1 MQVAIDGC
9 KRLYAVN
16 ASDEIR
22 RIRAQKCMC
31 KSKDYPKFMKFT
43 HKIPITRNGKE
54 RPYKDIAIDKKKVE
68 KRIDKKIICPMNW
81 MQERLERIQ
90 GSSTEEYTD
99 DFLYLTERPKARI
112 NNNQMN
118 KIRAIVEEFDAFAR
132 RYSATAQYDDDDDF
146 VDNALVDKSEDVY
159 EIVSKMKVNPATMHR
174 LVESTLGYNDSVHK
188 DKIYKKASKYALRTF
203 NVLYRANKELFLG
216 CFVRKS
222 ACSS

>member
-9 KRLYAVN
+9 KRLYAVDAN
-16 ASDEIR
+16 DEIK
-22 RIRAQKCMC
+22 RIRAQKCMN
-31 KSKDYPKFMKFT
+31 KDKDYPKFMKFT
-43 HKIPITRNGKE
+43 HKIPSTKNGKD
-54 RPYKDIAIDKKKVE
+54 RPYKDIAIDKKKLE

-81 MQERLERIQ
+81 MQDQLERIQ
-90 GSSTEEYTD
+90 GITTEDYVD
-99 DFLYLTERPKARI
+99 DSFYLIKRPKARI
-112 NNNQMN
+112 NNTQMN
-118 KIRAIVEEFDAFAR
+118 KIRNIVEEFDAFAR
-132 RYSATAQYDDDDDF
+132 RYSAMNQFDDDDDF
-146 VDNALVDKSEDVY
+146 VDNTLIDKSEEVY

-174 LVESTLGYNDSVHK
+174 LVESTLGYNNSVHK